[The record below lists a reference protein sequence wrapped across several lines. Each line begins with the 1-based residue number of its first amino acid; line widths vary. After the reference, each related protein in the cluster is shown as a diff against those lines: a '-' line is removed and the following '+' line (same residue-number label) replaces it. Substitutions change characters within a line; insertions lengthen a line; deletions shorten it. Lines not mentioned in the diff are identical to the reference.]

1 MNDKLRIAMLISGG
15 GTTMREILRAV
26 KSGFLSRV
34 EPVLVIASRSDV
46 DGIEKAITEGVPDKD
61 VLVMRP
67 KWFDSPEVFGEFI
80 LSACRERGVDFIGQ
94 YGWLPKTPANLIA
107 AFPNM
112 MVNQHPGPL
121 DPGRPD
127 FGGQGMYGRRV
138 HYARLYFVRRTAR
151 PDQRQPGTDGYWQH
165 HFTEATCQRVA
176 SEFDKGVLLALT
188 TIPINP
194 DDTVETLRARVL
206 PQEHMIQIETLK
218 AFSEGR
224 VQERTRSEPLVR
236 EEHYN
241 ILAEAKKIAGIL
253 YPRG

>member
-34 EPVLVIASRSDV
+34 EPVLVIASKPEAG
-46 DGIEKAITEGVPDKD
+46 GIEKAVAEGMSPDD
-61 VLVMRP
+61 VLVMKP
-67 KWFDSPEVFGEFI
+67 KAYPSPEAFGEEMI
-80 LSACRERGVDFIGQ
+80 EQCRKRGADFIGQ

-107 AFPNM
+107 AFSNM

-127 FGGQGMYGRRV
+127 FGGPGMYGRRV
-138 HYARLYFVRRTAR
+138 HCARLYFVRKTAR
-151 PDQRQPGTDGYWQH
+151 PEHREVNIDYWQH

-176 SEFDKGVLLALT
+176 PEFDKGALLAWT

-194 DDTVETLRARVL
+194 DDTVETLQARVL
-206 PQEHMIQIETLK
+206 PPEHMIQIETLK
-218 AFSEGR
+218 AFSEGH
-224 VQERTRSEPLVR
+224 VEERMRPEPLVR
-236 EEHYN
+236 EEEYD
-241 ILAEAKKIAGIL
+241 ILAEAKQVAGIL
-253 YPRG
+253 FPGG